1 MEFINKI
8 EVAGVVGAVNTS
20 SVSGSKVA
28 RFSVMT
34 ENSSTSKD
42 GGLMVECTWFSV
54 CAFESGKITGL
65 DKIQKGSKV
74 HVLGRVR
81 VRRYVDS
88 DGNDRQ
94 CWEVV
99 ANELKLLEG

>member
-1 MEFINKI
+1 MEFVNKI
-8 EVAGVVGAVNTS
+8 EIAGVVGAVNVFN
-20 SVSGSKVA
+20 VSGTKVA

-34 ENSSTSKD
+34 ENSSTSRD
-42 GGLMVECTWFSV
+42 GGLMIECTWFSV
-54 CAFESGKITGL
+54 CAWDGGKITGL

-88 DGNDRQ
+88 EGNDRQ
-94 CWEVV
+94 CWEIVT
-99 ANELKLLEG
+99 NELKLLEE

>member
-8 EVAGVVGAVNTS
+8 EIAGVVGAVNVST
-20 SVSGSKVA
+20 VSGSKVA

-42 GGLMVECTWFSV
+42 GGLMIECTWFSV
-54 CAFESGKITGL
+54 CAWECGKIAEV

-74 HVLGRVR
+74 YVCGRVR

-88 DGNDRQ
+88 EGNDRQ
-94 CWEVV
+94 CWEIV
-99 ANELKLLEG
+99 ANDLKLLED

>member
-8 EVAGVVGAVNTS
+8 EIAGVVGAVNTS

-34 ENSSTSKD
+34 ENSSTSRD
-42 GGLMVECTWFSV
+42 GGLMIECTWFSV
-54 CAFESGKITGL
+54 CAWEGGKITGL

-81 VRRYVDS
+81 VRKYVDGE
-88 DGNDRQ
+88 GNDRQ

-99 ANELKLLEG
+99 ANELKLLEE

>member
-8 EVAGVVGAVNTS
+8 EIAGVVGAVNTS
-20 SVSGSKVA
+20 SVSGTKVS

-42 GGLMVECTWFSV
+42 GGLMIECTWFSV
-54 CAFESGKITGL
+54 CAWSGEKMPDL
-65 DKIQKGSKV
+65 DKITKGSKV

-81 VRRYVDS
+81 VRRYVDA

-99 ANELKLLEG
+99 ANELKLLED